1 MRTSSY
7 LRLAKELKAKH
18 GCLNIQN
25 NNEKYFLWSILA
37 SLQRVQHGNHLA
49 RVFKYQK
56 FEHELSMSGIQ
67 YHRDI
72 KLIVN
77 FEHQNNIIINIFGY
91 EDKKN
96 LPITY

>member
-1 MRTSSY
+1 
-7 LRLAKELKAKH
+7 
-18 GCLNIQN
+18 
-25 NNEKYFLWSILA
+25 
-37 SLQRVQHGNHLA
+37 
-49 RVFKYQK
+49 
-56 FEHELSMSGIQ
+56 MSGIQ